1 MKSLYHQN
9 RKSQTIIDL
18 AFAILLFLFI
28 FFFFSTFYYSSLE
41 KYNYELVQDKL
52 DFYSKT
58 FCNNLINSEG
68 NPKDW
73 DNDFSNVKSIGLL
86 NSSKKVD
93 ANKFFLFI
101 QNNSQIISN
110 LNQLNYDIRLKVL
123 NLNTNQ
129 IYFDNTLSSVKR
141 IIITTNTCFLDY
153 NGELILFLV
162 EVF

>member
-1 MKSLYHQN
+1 MKLSYHQN
-9 RKSQTIIDL
+9 KKSQTIIDL

-28 FFFFSTFYYSSLE
+28 FFFFSTFYYTSLE
-41 KYNYELVQDKL
+41 KYNYKLIQDKL
-52 DFYSKT
+52 NFHSKT
-58 FCNNLINSEG
+58 FCNNLISSEG

-73 DNDFSNVKSIGLL
+73 DTDFSDIKSIGLL
-86 NSSKKVD
+86 NSSKKID

-129 IYFDNTLSSVKR
+129 IYFDNTIKNIKR
-141 IIITTNTCFLDY
+141 GIIETNNCFLDY

-162 EVF
+162 EAF